1 MGADQDKSMSDA
13 LKRSRAVILN
23 NGSNEAVL
31 DLSMP
36 FLMRESFDEKKTKM
50 TGIDSKDKDREE
62 EKMRSSMREEVE
74 KSARDEFC
82 ATLQHRSEATRKDCE

>member
-36 FLMRESFDEKKTKM
+36 SLTRELFDEK
-50 TGIDSKDKDREE
+50 
-62 EKMRSSMREEVE
+62 
-74 KSARDEFC
+74 
-82 ATLQHRSEATRKDCE
+82 